1 MFRSCLQSPNQPEA
15 DVRAASP
22 LRNEPVAQNDT
33 ALAIRRFTRP
43 STPSAAGLNKF
54 EGQC

>member
-1 MFRSCLQSPNQPEA
+1 MFGG
-15 DVRAASP
+15 
-22 LRNEPVAQNDT
+22 EPVAQNDT
-33 ALAIRRFTRP
+33 ALAIRRFSRP